1 MVAIT
6 PDTKVGALLDAYPT
20 LEETLVGLAP
30 EFAKLRNPI
39 LRRTVAKVATLE
51 QAARIA
57 GIEPRSMVL
66 ALRRAAGF
74 PDGDA
79 TASSDATTAGG
90 DAAGNAAADTGVS
103 GAQPAPGVW
112 LDLSR
117 VRVVIDADAILARGD
132 HPLGAVRAA
141 LRDLAPGDILR
152 IDSGFRPVPL
162 LDALAKEGFATAVD
176 SSGGRVR
183 SFVRGR

>member
-6 PDTKVGALLDAYPT
+6 PDTRVGALLDAYPA

-66 ALRRAAGF
+66 ALRRAAGQ

-79 TASSDATTAGG
+79 AAPAAGAPATPAATTG
-90 DAAGNAAADTGVS
+90 AA
-103 GAQPAPGVW
+103 QERPAW
-112 LDLSR
+112 LDPSR
-117 VRVVIDADAILARGD
+117 VRVIIDADAMLARGD
-132 HPLGAVRAA
+132 HPLGAVRTA
-141 LRDLAPGDILR
+141 LRSLAAGDVLQ

-162 LDALAKEGFATAVD
+162 LDALAQEGFATAVE